1 METLNNCP
9 ICNGLNFEP
18 FIICTDYTVSKENF
32 QIVICKKC
40 DFKFTNPRPSQ
51 SEIGK
56 YYESEDYISHSNSKK
71 GLFNLAYQTIR
82 NITLLGK
89 VKLINSF
96 NSETKKLLDIGCGTG
111 EFLNAAKSAGWTVEG
126 LEPGENARSYGAKNF
141 GLTVNDL
148 SHLQNLQAETFDII
162 TLWHVLEHVPNLH
175 ETLQLI
181 RKILKPNGTL
191 LIAVPNCEAF
201 EEGNYSNLWAAYDVP
216 RHLNH
221 FTVKTATNL
230 FKINNLEVINKKSM
244 PFDPFYISM
253 LSEKYKGAGII
264 GMGAKGLINGIQSSL
279 AASKDISKA
288 SSIIY
293 IIKKA

>member
-9 ICNGLNFEP
+9 ICDGQKFEP
-18 FIICTDYTVSKENF
+18 FIICTDYTVSKETF
-32 QIVICKKC
+32 QIVQCKNC
-40 DFKFTNPRPSQ
+40 DFKFTNPRPLQ

-82 NITLLGK
+82 NITLQGK

-111 EFLNAAKSAGWTVEG
+111 EFLNAAKSAGWIVEG
-126 LEPGENARSYGAKNF
+126 LEPGENARNYGAKTF
-141 GLTVNDL
+141 GLSVNDL
-148 SHLQNLQAETFDII
+148 SHLENLQAETFDVI
-162 TLWHVLEHVPNLH
+162 TMWHVLEHVPNLNQ
-175 ETLQLI
+175 TLQLI
-181 RKILKPNGTL
+181 RKILKPKGTL
-191 LIAVPNCEAF
+191 VIAVPNCEAF
-201 EEGNYSNLWAAYDVP
+201 EEVKYSNVWAAYDVP

-221 FTVKTATNL
+221 FTVKSATNL

-264 GMGAKGLINGIQSSL
+264 GMGAKGLINGIQSNL
-279 AASKDISKA
+279 AAFKDISKS

-293 IIKKA
+293 IIKRA

>member
-1 METLNNCP
+1 METLNACP
-9 ICNGLNFEP
+9 ICNGQNFEP
-18 FIICTDYTVSKENF
+18 FIKCIDYTVSKETF
-32 QIVICKKC
+32 QIVQCKDC
-40 DFKFTNPRPSQ
+40 DFKFTNPRPLQ

-82 NITLLGK
+82 NITLQGK
-89 VKLINSF
+89 VKLVNSF
-96 NSETKKLLDIGCGTG
+96 NTETKKLLDIGCGTG
-111 EFLNAAKSAGWTVEG
+111 EFLNAAKTAGWTVEG
-126 LEPGENARSYGAKNF
+126 LEPGENARSYGIKTF

-148 SHLQNLQAETFDII
+148 SYLANLKSETFDVI
-162 TLWHVLEHVPNLH
+162 TMWHVLEHVPNLH
-175 ETLQLI
+175 ETLQQI
-181 RKILKPNGTL
+181 RKILKPNGRL
-191 LIAVPNCEAF
+191 IIAVPNCEAF
-201 EEGNYSNLWAAYDVP
+201 EEGKYSSVWAAYDVP

-230 FKINNLEVINKKSM
+230 FKINNLEVFNKKSM

-264 GMGAKGLINGIQSSL
+264 GMGAQGLIKGIQSNL
-279 AASKDISKA
+279 VASKDISKA

-293 IIKKA
+293 LIKKA

>member
-9 ICNGLNFEP
+9 ICDGQKFEP
-18 FIICTDYTVSKENF
+18 FIICTDYTVSKETF
-32 QIVICKKC
+32 QIVQCKNC
-40 DFKFTNPRPSQ
+40 DFKFTNPRPLQ

-82 NITLLGK
+82 NITLQGK

-111 EFLNAAKSAGWTVEG
+111 EFLNAAKSAGWIVEG
-126 LEPGENARSYGAKNF
+126 LEPGENARNYGAKTF

-148 SHLQNLQAETFDII
+148 NHLENLQAETFDVI
-162 TLWHVLEHVPNLH
+162 TMWHVLEHVPNLNQ
-175 ETLQLI
+175 TLQLI
-181 RKILKPNGTL
+181 RKILKSKGTL
-191 LIAVPNCEAF
+191 VIAVPNCEAF
-201 EEGNYSNLWAAYDVP
+201 EEVKYSNVWAAYDVP

-221 FTVKTATNL
+221 FTVKSATNL

-264 GMGAKGLINGIQSSL
+264 GMGAKGLINGIQSNL
-279 AASKDISKA
+279 AAFKDISKS

-293 IIKKA
+293 IIKRA